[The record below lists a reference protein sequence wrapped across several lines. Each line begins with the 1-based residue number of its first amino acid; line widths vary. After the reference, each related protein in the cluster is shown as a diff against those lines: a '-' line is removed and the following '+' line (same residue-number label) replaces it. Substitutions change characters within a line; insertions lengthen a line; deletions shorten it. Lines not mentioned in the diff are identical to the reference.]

1 MVGLLKEIREKI
13 GKGIGEEVKVVLW
26 RDEKERKV
34 GVPSDLAKVMKKEK
48 LLEFFESL
56 SYTHQK
62 EYSRWITE
70 AKKEETK
77 QSRLEK
83 AIQML
88 KKKVK
93 TPG

>member
-1 MVGLLKEIREKI
+1 
-13 GKGIGEEVKVVLW
+13 GIGEEVKVVLW